1 MICTDAKLE
10 RRWFDGFF
18 LKGLIIGVSIAA
30 PVGPI
35 GLLCIQRTV
44 IQGRASGFVSGL
56 GAATADAMYG
66 SVAGFGI
73 DLVSNFLI
81 EQRIWIHLIG
91 GALLLL
97 LGIKVFFTRPPKQAA
112 QAKNTVRGIWWSYL
126 STFLLTIT
134 NPMTILSF
142 VAVFAAL
149 GVANSSNDYA
159 SASFTVI
166 GVFLGSALWWLI
178 LSSVAGWLRGKLN
191 RTAILWIDR
200 LSAIII
206 MGFGIVGMVSS
217 GIIT

>member
-1 MICTDAKLE
+1 ME
-10 RRWFDGFF
+10 F
-18 LKGLIIGVSIAA
+18 LLRGLIIGVSIAA

-44 IQGRASGFVSGL
+44 IQGRTSGLVSGL
-56 GAATADAMYG
+56 GAATADAVYG
-66 SVAGFGI
+66 SVAGFGL

-81 EQRIWIHLIG
+81 DQRMWIHLIG

-97 LGIKVFFTRPPKQAA
+97 LGIKVLLTRPAEQAA
-112 QAKNTVRGIWWSYL
+112 QTKYTVRGIWWSYL

-149 GVANSSNDYA
+149 GVANSSNDYV

-191 RTAILWIDR
+191 RTAILWIGR
-200 LSAIII
+200 LSAVIII
-206 MGFGIVGMVSS
+206 GFGIVGIVSS
-217 GIIT
+217 GTVA

>member
-1 MICTDAKLE
+1 MD
-10 RRWFDGFF
+10 F
-18 LKGLIIGVSIAA
+18 LLRGLIIGVSIAA

-44 IQGRASGFVSGL
+44 LQGRASGFVSGL
-56 GAATADAMYG
+56 GAATADAVYG
-66 SVAGFGI
+66 SVAGFGL

-81 EQRIWIHLIG
+81 DQRIWIHLIG

-97 LGIKVFFTRPPKQAA
+97 LGIKMLLTRPAEQVA
-112 QAKNTVRGIWWSYL
+112 QPKNTVRGIWWSYL

-149 GVANSSNDYA
+149 GVANSSNDYV

-178 LSSVAGWLRGKLN
+178 LSSVAGWLRGTLN
-191 RTAILWIDR
+191 RTAILWIGR
-200 LSAIII
+200 LSAVIIV
-206 MGFGIVGMVSS
+206 GFGIVGIVSS
-217 GIIT
+217 GTII

>member
-1 MICTDAKLE
+1 MD
-10 RRWFDGFF
+10 F
-18 LKGLIIGVSIAA
+18 LLRGLIVGVSIAA

-44 IQGRASGFVSGL
+44 MQGRTSGLVSGL
-56 GAATADAMYG
+56 GAATADAVYG
-66 SVAGFGI
+66 SVAGFGL

-81 EQRIWIHLIG
+81 DQRMWIHLIG

-97 LGIKVFFTRPPKQAA
+97 LGIKVLLTRPAEEAA
-112 QAKNTVRGIWWSYL
+112 QTQYTVRGIWWSYL

-142 VAVFAAL
+142 VAIFAAL
-149 GVANSSNDYA
+149 GVANSSNDYV

-178 LSSVAGWLRGKLN
+178 LSSVAGRLRGKLN
-191 RTAILWIDR
+191 RTAILWIGR
-200 LSAIII
+200 LSAVIII
-206 MGFGIVGMVSS
+206 GFGIIGIVSS
-217 GIIT
+217 GTIA

>member
-1 MICTDAKLE
+1 MD
-10 RRWFDGFF
+10 F
-18 LKGLIIGVSIAA
+18 LLRGLIIGVSIAA

-44 IQGRASGFVSGL
+44 IQGRTSGLVSGL
-56 GAATADAMYG
+56 GAATADAVYG
-66 SVAGFGI
+66 SVAGFGL

-81 EQRIWIHLIG
+81 DQRMWIHLIG

-97 LGIKVFFTRPPKQAA
+97 LGIKVLLTRPAEQAA
-112 QAKNTVRGIWWSYL
+112 QTKYTVRGIWWSYL

-149 GVANSSNDYA
+149 GVANSSNDYV

-191 RTAILWIDR
+191 RTAILWIGR
-200 LSAIII
+200 LSAVIII
-206 MGFGIVGMVSS
+206 GFGIVGIVSA
-217 GIIT
+217 GTTV

>member
-1 MICTDAKLE
+1 MD
-10 RRWFDGFF
+10 F
-18 LKGLIIGVSIAA
+18 LLRGLIVGVSIAA

-44 IQGRASGFVSGL
+44 IQGRTSGFVSGL
-56 GAATADAMYG
+56 GAATADAVYG
-66 SVAGFGI
+66 SVAGFGL

-81 EQRIWIHLIG
+81 GQRMWIHLIG

-97 LGIKVFFTRPPKQAA
+97 LGIKMLLTSPFEQAA
-112 QAKNTVRGIWWSYL
+112 QTKHTVRGIWWSYL

-149 GVANSSNDYA
+149 GVANSSNDYV

-166 GVFLGSALWWLI
+166 DRAVKPRAL
-178 LSSVAGWLRGKLN
+178 A
-191 RTAILWIDR
+191 
-200 LSAIII
+200 
-206 MGFGIVGMVSS
+206 MGIS
-217 GIIT
+217 GARREAKVLY

>member
-1 MICTDAKLE
+1 MD
-10 RRWFDGFF
+10 F
-18 LKGLIIGVSIAA
+18 LLRGLIIGVSIAA

-44 IQGRASGFVSGL
+44 VIQGRTSGLVSGL
-56 GAATADAMYG
+56 GAATADAVYG
-66 SVAGFGI
+66 SVAGFGL

-81 EQRIWIHLIG
+81 DQRMWIHLIG

-97 LGIKVFFTRPPKQAA
+97 LGIKVLLTRPAEQAA
-112 QAKNTVRGIWWSYL
+112 QTKYTVRGRGIWWSYL

-149 GVANSSNDYA
+149 GVANSSNDYV

-178 LSSVAGWLRGKLN
+178 LSSVAGWLRGNLN
-191 RTAILWIDR
+191 RTAILWIGR

-206 MGFGIVGMVSS
+206 IGFGIVGIVSA
-217 GIIT
+217 GTTV

>member
-1 MICTDAKLE
+1 MD
-10 RRWFDGFF
+10 F
-18 LKGLIIGVSIAA
+18 LLRGLIIGVSIAA

-44 IQGRASGFVSGL
+44 IQGRTSGLVSGL
-56 GAATADAMYG
+56 GAATADAVYG
-66 SVAGFGI
+66 SVAGFGR

-81 EQRIWIHLIG
+81 DQRMWIHLIG

-97 LGIKVFFTRPPKQAA
+97 LGIKVLLTRPAEQVA
-112 QAKNTVRGIWWSYL
+112 QTKYTVRGIWWSYL

-149 GVANSSNDYA
+149 GVANSSNDYV

-178 LSSVAGWLRGKLN
+178 LSSVAGRLRGKLN
-191 RTAILWIDR
+191 RTAILWIGR
-200 LSAIII
+200 LSAVIII
-206 MGFGIVGMVSS
+206 GFGIVGIVSA
-217 GIIT
+217 GTTV

>member
-1 MICTDAKLE
+1 MD
-10 RRWFDGFF
+10 F
-18 LKGLIIGVSIAA
+18 LLRGLIIGVSIAA

-44 IQGRASGFVSGL
+44 MQGRTSGLVSGL
-56 GAATADAMYG
+56 GAATADAVYG
-66 SVAGFGI
+66 SVAGFGL

-81 EQRIWIHLIG
+81 DQRMWIHLIG

-97 LGIKVFFTRPPKQAA
+97 LGIKVLLTRPAEQVA
-112 QAKNTVRGIWWSYL
+112 QTKYTVRGIWWSYL
-126 STFLLTIT
+126 STFVLTMT

-149 GVANSSNDYA
+149 GVANSSNDYV

-178 LSSVAGWLRGKLN
+178 LSSVAGRLRGKLN
-191 RTAILWIDR
+191 RTAILWIGR
-200 LSAIII
+200 LSAVIII
-206 MGFGIVGMVSS
+206 GFGIVGIVSA
-217 GIIT
+217 GTTV

>member
-1 MICTDAKLE
+1 MD
-10 RRWFDGFF
+10 F
-18 LKGLIIGVSIAA
+18 LLRGLIIGVSIAA

-44 IQGRASGFVSGL
+44 IQGRTSGLVSGL
-56 GAATADAMYG
+56 GAATADAVYG
-66 SVAGFGI
+66 SVAGFGL

-81 EQRIWIHLIG
+81 DQRMWIHLIG

-97 LGIKVFFTRPPKQAA
+97 LGIKVLLTRPAEQAA
-112 QAKNTVRGIWWSYL
+112 QTKYTVRGIWWSYL

-149 GVANSSNDYA
+149 GVANSSNDYV

-178 LSSVAGWLRGKLN
+178 LSGVAGWFRDKLN
-191 RTAILWIDR
+191 RTAILWIGR

-206 MGFGIVGMVSS
+206 IGFGIVGIVSA
-217 GIIT
+217 GTIT

>member
-1 MICTDAKLE
+1 MD
-10 RRWFDGFF
+10 F
-18 LKGLIIGVSIAA
+18 LLRGLIIGVSIAA

-44 IQGRASGFVSGL
+44 IQGRTSGLVSGL
-56 GAATADAMYG
+56 GAATADAVYG

-81 EQRIWIHLIG
+81 DQRMWIHLIG

-97 LGIKVFFTRPPKQAA
+97 LGIKVLLTRPAEQAA
-112 QAKNTVRGIWWSYL
+112 QTKYTVRGIWWSYL

-149 GVANSSNDYA
+149 GVANSSNDYV

-191 RTAILWIDR
+191 RTAILWIGR
-200 LSAIII
+200 LSAVIII
-206 MGFGIVGMVSS
+206 GFGIVGIVSA
-217 GIIT
+217 GTTV

>member
-1 MICTDAKLE
+1 MDFL
-10 RRWFDGFF
+10 
-18 LKGLIIGVSIAA
+18 LKGLLIGVSIAA

-44 IQGRASGFVSGL
+44 LQGRASGFVSGL

-66 SVAGFGI
+66 SIAGFGI

-81 EQRIWIHLIG
+81 DQRIWIHLIG

-97 LGIKVFFTRPPKQAA
+97 LGIKGALFAKPAEHAA
-112 QAKNTVRGIWWSYL
+112 RTTGHARGIWWSYL

-149 GVANSSNDYA
+149 GVGNSPHAYV
-159 SASFTVI
+159 SATLTVI

-178 LSSVAGWLRGKLN
+178 LSGIAGWLRGKLN
-191 RTAILWIDR
+191 RTALLWIGR
-200 LSAIII
+200 LSAVIIV
-206 MGFGIVGMVSS
+206 GFGIFGIVSS
-217 GIIT
+217 GAIG

>member
-1 MICTDAKLE
+1 MD
-10 RRWFDGFF
+10 F
-18 LKGLIIGVSIAA
+18 LFRGLIIGVSIAA

-35 GLLCIQRTV
+35 GLLCIPRTV
-44 IQGRASGFVSGL
+44 IQGHTSGFVSGL
-56 GAATADAMYG
+56 GAATADAVYG
-66 SVAGFGI
+66 SVAGFGL

-81 EQRIWIHLIG
+81 NQRIWIHLIG

-97 LGIKVFFTRPPKQAA
+97 LGIKVLLTRPAEQAA
-112 QAKNTVRGIWWSYL
+112 QTKYTVRGIWWSYL

-134 NPMTILSF
+134 NPMTILAF

-149 GVANSSNDYA
+149 GVASSSNDYV

-191 RTAILWIDR
+191 RTAILWMGK
-200 LSAIII
+200 LSAVIII
-206 MGFGIVGMVSS
+206 GFGIVGIVSA
-217 GIIT
+217 GTTV

>member
-1 MICTDAKLE
+1 MD
-10 RRWFDGFF
+10 F
-18 LKGLIIGVSIAA
+18 LLRGLIIGVSIAA

-44 IQGRASGFVSGL
+44 IQGHTSGFVSGL
-56 GAATADAMYG
+56 GAATADAVYG
-66 SVAGFGI
+66 SVAGFGL

-81 EQRIWIHLIG
+81 NPRIWIHLIG

-97 LGIKVFFTRPPKQAA
+97 LGIKVLLTRPAEQAA
-112 QAKNTVRGIWWSYL
+112 QTKYTVRGIWWSYL

-134 NPMTILSF
+134 NPMTILAF

-149 GVANSSNDYA
+149 GVASSSNDYV

-191 RTAILWIDR
+191 RTAILWMGK
-200 LSAIII
+200 LSAVIII
-206 MGFGIVGMVSS
+206 GFGIVGIVSA
-217 GIIT
+217 GTTV

>member
-1 MICTDAKLE
+1 MD
-10 RRWFDGFF
+10 F
-18 LKGLIIGVSIAA
+18 LLRGLIIGVSIAA

-44 IQGRASGFVSGL
+44 TQGRTFGLASGL

-81 EQRIWIHLIG
+81 DQRMWIHLIG
-91 GALLLL
+91 GVLLLL
-97 LGIKVFFTRPPKQAA
+97 LGIKVFFTRPVAQAA
-112 QAKNTVRGIWWSYL
+112 QTQYTVRGIWWSYL

-149 GVANSSNDYA
+149 GVANSSNDYV

-178 LSSVAGWLRGKLN
+178 LSGVAGWFRDKLN
-191 RTAILWIDR
+191 RTAILWIGR

-206 MGFGIVGMVSS
+206 IGFGIVGIVSA
-217 GIIT
+217 GTIT

>member
-1 MICTDAKLE
+1 MD
-10 RRWFDGFF
+10 F
-18 LKGLIIGVSIAA
+18 LFRGLIIGVSIAA

-44 IQGRASGFVSGL
+44 IQAHTSGFVSGL
-56 GAATADAMYG
+56 GAATADAVYG
-66 SVAGFGI
+66 SVAGFGL

-81 EQRIWIHLIG
+81 NQRIWIHLIG

-97 LGIKVFFTRPPKQAA
+97 LGIKVLLTRPAEQAA
-112 QAKNTVRGIWWSYL
+112 QTKYTVRGIWWSYL

-134 NPMTILSF
+134 NPMTILAF

-149 GVANSSNDYA
+149 GVASSSNDYV

-191 RTAILWIDR
+191 RTAILWMGK
-200 LSAIII
+200 LSAVIII
-206 MGFGIVGMVSS
+206 GFGIVGIVSA
-217 GIIT
+217 GTTV